1 MKQDVMYALGF
12 FDGVHLGH
20 QALLY
25 ACREL
30 AGQGVAGVV
39 TFTGHPDALVQGAAP
54 NFINTP
60 QDRYALL
67 RSWGMDEIVELPFTK
82 ALKSMPWQD
91 FYTLLRREY
100 GAAGFVCGAD
110 FRFGAGG
117 EGTASLLQARCR
129 QDGLACRIVPQLSI
143 DGQVVS
149 STYIRALLED
159 GKIRQANAFLG
170 HPHCLSGKVISGKQL
185 GRTLGIPT
193 ANLTYPPDLVR
204 LPYGVYACMATVDG
218 KRYQAVTNVGVR
230 PTVSGQGVRV
240 ESWLMD
246 FAGDLYGKT
255 LHLDFHA
262 FQRGEQKFEN
272 LAQLQ
277 AQIQDDALQ
286 MAKILKKI

>member
-82 ALKSMPWQD
+82 ALMRMPWQD

-117 EGTASLLQARCR
+117 EGTASLLQAKCR
-129 QDGLACRIVPQLSI
+129 QDGLVCRIVPQLSI

-159 GKIRQANAFLG
+159 GKIQQANAFLG

-204 LPYGVYACMATVDG
+204 LPYGVYACTATVDG
-218 KRYQAVTNVGVR
+218 KCYQAVTNVGVR